1 MVKMLRG
8 GGLWPLVAACV
19 AAVSLG
25 CGGSKKTTTTGTT
38 QGQSST
44 TVSGS
49 VYVAGSVSYAAGV
62 LAGGT
67 AISAASVKVNG
78 TKLGETNEQGY
89 FSVTG
94 VPAGDRV
101 SVCIEAANHVTGCRN
116 VRVVAGRG
124 LLLGPTELRAFADI
138 PNFAEAS
145 ITGAGTVSDASGNA
159 RADLP
164 TGTICRADRTTV
176 VTTAFTCAIAPL
188 DPAVAGQA
196 RYAPGSFEGRTSGG
210 QQVSLVSG
218 GMMDIVCTLDA
229 TGEKVNVC
237 TGKTASV
244 RIPINTSCSDTARYP
259 ATMQSWGFDEA
270 TGLWVEEAS
279 FTKTCDGGGVTG
291 YYAGTASHFSYWNA
305 DQVANTA
312 CVTGTILGGDAV
324 PVSGARIYCEG
335 SDYSGASEAYTGD
348 DGKYCVQLKTGG
360 TASCVATKGSFQA
373 AAFSVTAGATAMACG
388 NAACQ
393 AVANVTL
400 SDPLIRSALT
410 WGATPSDLDSH
421 WVSAGGGAP
430 ETHVYFSSRGS
441 LAAAPYAALDTDDTS
456 SFGPEVVTVMPSV
469 PAGVYRYCIHDYSN
483 GGSTTSTV
491 LQGSTAKVEL
501 VLRGGAR
508 AYQVPQGAG
517 TVWQVFELT
526 IDANRNV
533 TVRDL
538 NRVVATAGAATD
550 ALTLCRAN

>member
-8 GGLWPLVAACV
+8 SGLWPLVATCV

-25 CGGSKKTTTTGTT
+25 CGSSKKTTTTGPT
-38 QGQSST
+38 QGQAST
-44 TVSGS
+44 TLSGS
-49 VYVAGSVSYAAGV
+49 VYRAGTVTYASGV
-62 LAGGT
+62 LVPGT
-67 AISAASVKVNG
+67 AVAAASVKLNG

-94 VPAGDRV
+94 VPTGDRV
-101 SVCIEAANHVTGCRN
+101 SLCVEAAGHVTGCRN

-124 LLLGPTELRAFADI
+124 LLLDPTELRAFADI
-138 PNFAEAS
+138 PNYAAAS

-159 RADLP
+159 RAELA

-176 VTTAFTCAIAPL
+176 VATSFTCSIAPL
-188 DPAVAGQA
+188 DPAVPGQV
-196 RYAPGSFEGRTSGG
+196 RYAPGAFEGRTTGG
-210 QQVSLVSG
+210 QNVRLVSG
-218 GMMDIVCTLDA
+218 GMMDISCTLDS

-244 RIPINTSCSDTARYP
+244 RIPINTGCSDTGRYP
-259 ATMQSWGFDEA
+259 DTMQSWGFDEA

-279 FTKTCDGGGVTG
+279 FAKTCDGGGVAG

-312 CVTGTILGGDAV
+312 CVTGTILGSDAN

-335 SDYSGASEAYTGD
+335 TDYSGSSEAYTGD

-373 AAFSVTAGATAMACG
+373 AAFSVTTGGTAMACG

-393 AVANVTL
+393 AATDVTL

-410 WGATPSDLDSH
+410 WGAIPDDLDSH

-430 ETHVYFSSRGS
+430 DTHVYYGADGS
-441 LAAAPYAALDTDDTS
+441 LAATPFAALDTDDTS
-456 SFGPEVVTVMPSV
+456 SFGPEVITVMPAVV
-469 PAGVYRYCIHDYSN
+469 PGVYRYCIHDYTN
-483 GGSTTSTV
+483 GGSLTSV
-491 LQGSTAKVEL
+491 ELQGSEAKVEL

-526 IDANRNV
+526 IDAGRNV

-538 NRVVATAGAATD
+538 NRIVAQSGTSTD
-550 ALTLCRAN
+550 AATLCRAN